1 MARVSTAEL
10 TEALTDT
17 LHKFNGR
24 ISNAEA
30 IGALSIVHATLMES
44 ILQESEKEESNE

>member
-1 MARVSTAEL
+1 MARISTAEL
-10 TEALTDT
+10 TEALMDT

-30 IGALSIVHATLMES
+30 IGALAITHATLMES
-44 ILQESEKEESNE
+44 ILQESEEEESD